1 MRIIHWVKGKNRSF
15 IENQFCKMFIRFGW
29 YLGGLWSGLLQ
40 VGITIWKV
48 ILVNSHPTHTPD
60 LFLYENKVNG
70 WFFYLSVNRMLKQML
85 EDFFQR
91 IRTSRH
97 EFTATISIFWC
108 NNTCMYNE
116 SRRYLCLS
124 SSRGDEH
131 DRENGLSSHGNETEH
146 WNTTFWFLWTCSMT
160 QLKVP
165 WSKPPYGGQIL

>member
-1 MRIIHWVKGKNRSF
+1 VGCDLGCFRLESPSGRLYWLIPIQPTPRTSSCMRTKWMV
-15 IENQFCKMFIRFGW
+15 
-29 YLGGLWSGLLQ
+29 
-40 VGITIWKV
+40 
-48 ILVNSHPTHTPD
+48 D
-60 LFLYENKVNG
+60 
-70 WFFYLSVNRMLKQML
+70 FFYLSVNRMLKQML

-108 NNTCMYNE
+108 NNTCMYDE